1 MKTVLIS
8 VHEKYWH
15 MIKNREKTLE
25 IRKTK
30 PAGIEYPFK
39 VLCYV
44 TGGKGIQGEFICKGT
59 LVTNVF
65 QQLCN
70 RSYLSL
76 YELFAYANGK
86 DLVAWDVSSVKS
98 YDIPIQIEEVSINRA
113 PQSWCYIK

>member
-65 QQLCN
+65 
-70 RSYLSL
+70 
-76 YELFAYANGK
+76 
-86 DLVAWDVSSVKS
+86 
-98 YDIPIQIEEVSINRA
+98 
-113 PQSWCYIK
+113 